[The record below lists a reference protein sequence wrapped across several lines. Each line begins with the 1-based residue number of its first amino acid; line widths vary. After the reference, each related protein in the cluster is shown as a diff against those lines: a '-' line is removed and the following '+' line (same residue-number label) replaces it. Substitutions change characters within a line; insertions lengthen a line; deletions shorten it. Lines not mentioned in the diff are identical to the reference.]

1 MIFVKEK
8 IICLMFGLVL
18 FVLVLL
24 VFLLGGVLFV
34 GGVIEQK
41 QVGGVLVVLL
51 IFVGLGIGVLVLLV
65 LVGVYIVQ
73 FNQVVVLSLFGK
85 YVGMVKDNGLCWNN
99 FFFSKRKVSQCVCN
113 FESGKL
119 KVNELDGS
127 LIEIVVV
134 IVWQVVDVFEVVYNV
149 DDYESF
155 VYIQFEL
162 VLCVMVISYLYDQ
175 YEDGQF
181 FLCSYVVEIFQ
192 YFKDE
197 LVECLVDVG
206 VQVFDVCISYLV
218 YVVEIV
224 QVMLQCQQVNVVI
237 VVCMWIVVGVVGMV
251 EMVLVELQK
260 NGVVQLDEE
269 CKVYMVS
276 NLLMVLCLDCGIQLI
291 VNVGLLY

>member
-1 MIFVKEK
+1 MKEK
-8 IICLMFGLVL
+8 LFVFFNGFGMLVGVLFVVFVGVVL
-18 FVLVLL
+18 FVLGVVVKVSIGLFNLL
-24 VFLLGGVLFV
+24 FMLLGVLLGGL
-34 GGVIEQK
+34 GVFI
-41 QVGGVLVVLL
+41 L
-51 IFVGLGIGVLVLLV
+51 VGL
-65 LVGVYIVQ
+65 YIIQ

-85 YVGMVKDNGLCWNN
+85 YVGIVKDNGLCWNN
-99 FFFSKRKVSQCVCN
+99 FFYVKCCVSQCVCN

-162 VLCVMVISYLYDQ
+162 VLCVMVISYFYDQ
-175 YEDGQF
+175 YEDGQLV
-181 FLCSYVVEIFQ
+181 LCSYVSEIFQ
-192 YFKDE
+192 YLKNE

-206 VQVFDVCISYLV
+206 VQVIDVCISYFV

-224 QVMLQCQQVNVVI
+224 QVMLQWQQVNVVI
-237 VVCMWIVVGVVGMV
+237 VVCMCIVVGVVGMV

-276 NLLMVLCLDCGIQLI
+276 NLLIVLCLDRGIQLI